1 MARMDHTACTH
12 PRTPAGRAAC
22 RKNAVVTP
30 SIAPDRNADLFKL
43 PTTTLTPAE
52 LDAAN
57 TAMQLALEAHEAERG
72 ITPRNVDNQALLQ
85 QVLLAKRPKLT
96 RAQLASPT
104 IQSML
109 PRCTDKRGTCL
120 ANVCYCNG

>member
-1 MARMDHTACTH
+1 MTRIDHTNCTH
-12 PRTPAGRAAC
+12 PRTPKGRAQC
-22 RKNAVVTP
+22 RNGQAQHRSTTTAREMDF
-30 SIAPDRNADLFKL
+30 SI

-52 LDAAN
+52 LEAAN

-72 ITPRNVDNQALLQ
+72 ITPRNADNQALLQ
-85 QVLLAKRPKLT
+85 QVIKRPKLT

-109 PRCTDKRGTCL
+109 LK
-120 ANVCYCNG
+120 N